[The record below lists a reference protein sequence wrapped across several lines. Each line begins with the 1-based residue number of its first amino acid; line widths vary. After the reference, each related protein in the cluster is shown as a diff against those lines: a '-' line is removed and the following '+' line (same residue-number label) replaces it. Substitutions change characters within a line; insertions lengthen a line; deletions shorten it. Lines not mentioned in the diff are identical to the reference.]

1 MQESNRKRR
10 YIYVYGPVPSRR
22 LGFSLGVDLVPYK
35 VCTYDCIYCQLGKTT
50 RKTIQRKEYIERREI
65 LLQIKKAIS
74 TQQKIDYITFSGSG
88 EPTLNTTIGYLIR
101 EIKKITSIPVAVLT
115 NGSLLYREGVRKEL
129 FDADLVVPS
138 LDAACESTFKII
150 NRPHSSISF
159 DRVVKGILNF
169 RNEFKG
175 RIWGEIMLV
184 KGINNNSKE
193 IERFKS
199 IIAENTFDKIQ
210 LNTVVRPPSDKS
222 AFPLS
227 IEELRNIKDLI
238 GGNCEIIPEF
248 KRQKQEASSIENKKR
263 ILELIKRRPVTL
275 SDISASLGINRNEV
289 IKYLDFFTK
298 NGIIKNLNFKGKIYY
313 ESK

>member
-10 YIYVYGPVPSRR
+10 YIYIYGPVPSRR

-74 TQQKIDYITFSGSG
+74 TQQKIEYITFSGSG
-88 EPTLNTTIGYLIR
+88 EPTLNTNIGYLIR

-138 LDAACESTFKII
+138 LDAARESTFKII

-159 DRVVKGILNF
+159 DRVVKGLLDF
-169 RNEFKG
+169 RKEFKG
-175 RIWGEIMLV
+175 RIWVEIMLV
-184 KGINNNSKE
+184 KDVNDSRKE

-199 IIAENTFDKIQ
+199 IIAETTYDKIQ

-248 KRQKQEASSIENKKR
+248 VRKRQEVSSEEKEKR
-263 ILELIKRRPVTL
+263 ILELIRRRPVTL
-275 SDISASLGINRNEV
+275 SEISASLGINRNEV

-298 NGIIKNLNFKGKIYY
+298 NGIIKNLNFKGKTYY